1 MHFLQLSISCH
12 LCLTR
17 FSCNPVAESFPPM
30 WFLDQLCL
38 FRHSSGFPHGHVV
51 SSKMLQSGWGLQVT
65 SGCWLPLW
73 WAPFAK
79 TDTKTGSIALNCPF
93 NTVQR
98 SFFQCVLFPPRTNSH
113 PGSSMGCKAVT
124 NSFSFHRH
132 NRKQTLLFLP
142 HWLLLKQ
149 LIKRWCKVK
158 CLVMRLVSE
167 KLAIHKWPQN
177 ATFGRPKL
185 GSGCLA
191 LFELALLH
199 ENWHRH

>member
-1 MHFLQLSISCH
+1 MHFLQLSISHH

-17 FSCNPVAESFPPM
+17 FSCNLVAESFPPM

-98 SFFQCVLFPPRTNSH
+98 SFFQCVLFPPRTNS
-113 PGSSMGCKAVT
+113 PQDPVWAA
-124 NSFSFHRH
+124 
-132 NRKQTLLFLP
+132 
-142 HWLLLKQ
+142 KQ
-149 LIKRWCKVK
+149 LQIH
-158 CLVMRLVSE
+158 LASTDTTESRLCSFF
-167 KLAIHKWPQN
+167 LID
-177 ATFGRPKL
+177 FY
-185 GSGCLA
+185 
-191 LFELALLH
+191 
-199 ENWHRH
+199 